1 MQDKY
6 SSESIFS
13 YGKGKVMKRYNYD
26 DEEFKDE
33 DFPNVGGEGDGEE
46 ELNAEYL
53 AILEKRE
60 LIEAIKLQIIQ
71 KELNFAILVKTIRY
85 LEKSWFWRFKT
96 MNTKLNLIVETYQ
109 TFKALADIDAAQYY
123 QEEQKESE

>member
-1 MQDKY
+1 
-6 SSESIFS
+6 
-13 YGKGKVMKRYNYD
+13 MKRYNYD
-26 DEEFKDE
+26 EDDFKDE
-33 DFPNVGGEGDGEE
+33 DFPNVGDGE

-85 LEKSWFWRFKT
+85 LEKTWFWSFKSL
-96 MNTKLNLIVETYQ
+96 NRKLNLIVETYQ
-109 TFKALADIDAAQYY
+109 TFKALADIDAVQYY

>member
-1 MQDKY
+1 
-6 SSESIFS
+6 
-13 YGKGKVMKRYNYD
+13 MKRYNFD
-26 DEEFKDE
+26 DEDFKDE
-33 DFPNVGGEGDGEE
+33 DFPDVGDDGEE
-46 ELNAEYL
+46 VELNAEYL

-85 LEKSWFWRFKT
+85 LEKTWFWSFKSL
-96 MNTKLNLIVETYQ
+96 NKKLNLIVETYQ

-123 QEEQKESE
+123 QEEQKEAE